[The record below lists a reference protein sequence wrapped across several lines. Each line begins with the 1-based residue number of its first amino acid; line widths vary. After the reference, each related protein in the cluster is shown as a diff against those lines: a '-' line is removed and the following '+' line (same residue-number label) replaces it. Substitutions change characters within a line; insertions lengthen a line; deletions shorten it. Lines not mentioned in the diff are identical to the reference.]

1 MPKKE
6 TEPGFNREEWLS
18 KARERIM
25 QQPWGTGVIWN
36 NGTLF
41 IELVR
46 VGESEDVMIRVRTAN
61 VRNSIKL
68 TRKEHVDALMELAR
82 AIAENDR
89 NVRDKL
95 EAVREILRT
104 AGRRQVVPGPLY
116 SAPPGGPAPAT
127 GPSFVGL
134 GIKGVRPSPEGQL

>member
-25 QQPWGTGVIWN
+25 QQPWGTGVVWNNGN

-41 IELVR
+41 VELVR
-46 VGESEDVMIRVRTAN
+46 VGESEDVMIRLRTAN
-61 VRNSIKL
+61 VRNAIKL

-82 AIAENDR
+82 AIAENER

-95 EAVREILRT
+95 EAVKEILRT
-104 AGRRQVVPGPLY
+104 SGRRQVDE
-116 SAPPGGPAPAT
+116 
-127 GPSFVGL
+127 
-134 GIKGVRPSPEGQL
+134 I

>member
-6 TEPGFNREEWLS
+6 TEPGFNREEWLG
-18 KARERIM
+18 KAKERIM

-46 VGESEDVMIRVRTAN
+46 AGESEDVMIRVRTAN
-61 VRNSIKL
+61 VRNAIKL
-68 TRKEHVDALMELAR
+68 TRKEHVDALIELAK

-95 EAVREILRT
+95 EAVKEVLRT
-104 AGRRQVVPGPLY
+104 SGRRQVDE
-116 SAPPGGPAPAT
+116 
-127 GPSFVGL
+127 
-134 GIKGVRPSPEGQL
+134 I

>member
-1 MPKKE
+1 MPKKETEKE

-18 KARERIM
+18 KAREKVM
-25 QQPWGTGVIWN
+25 AQAWGTGVVWN

-61 VRNSIKL
+61 VRNAIKL
-68 TRKEHVDALMELAR
+68 TRKEHVDALIELAK
-82 AIAENDR
+82 AIADNER

-95 EAVREILRT
+95 EAVKEILRT
-104 AGRRQVVPGPLY
+104 SGRRQVDE
-116 SAPPGGPAPAT
+116 
-127 GPSFVGL
+127 
-134 GIKGVRPSPEGQL
+134 I

>member
-61 VRNSIKL
+61 VRNAIKL
-68 TRKEHVDALMELAR
+68 TRKEHVDALIELAK

-95 EAVREILRT
+95 EAVKEILRT
-104 AGRRQVVPGPLY
+104 SGRRQVDE
-116 SAPPGGPAPAT
+116 
-127 GPSFVGL
+127 
-134 GIKGVRPSPEGQL
+134 I

>member
-25 QQPWGTGVIWN
+25 QQPWGTGVVWN

-41 IELVR
+41 VELVR
-46 VGESEDVMIRVRTAN
+46 VNDTEDVMVRIRTPN
-61 VRNSIKL
+61 VRNAMKL
-68 TRKEHVDALMELAR
+68 TRKEHVDALIELAR

-95 EAVREILRT
+95 EAVKDILRT
-104 AGRRQVVPGPLY
+104 TGRRQVNE
-116 SAPPGGPAPAT
+116 
-127 GPSFVGL
+127 
-134 GIKGVRPSPEGQL
+134 I